1 MKKKLLLAAAGLA
14 LLLIVH
20 CGSSNKAINYNDR
33 IVGCQNKIIEK
44 MLALADSFSQAN
56 PAAMQEK
63 LRALKGQID
72 ESLSEISR
80 MQDFKGN
87 TRLRDAAVVLFQF
100 YRDIAA
106 AEYAELVD
114 ILSKGTG
121 NITDGDR
128 DRLQEIQASITAREG
143 EFDKELQ
150 AAQKEFALKYGIA
163 VTENKYQK
171 KIDSM

>member
-1 MKKKLLLAAAGLA
+1 MKKKLPLVAAGLA
-14 LLLIVH
+14 LFFVVH

-33 IVGCQNKIIEK
+33 IVGYQNKIIEK

-56 PAAMQEK
+56 PAAMQVK
-63 LRALKGQID
+63 LLALNGQID
-72 ESLSEISR
+72 ESLAVVSR

-87 TRLRDAAVVLFQF
+87 TRLRDAAVALFEF

-114 ILSKGTG
+114 ILGKGTG
-121 NITDGDR
+121 NVTDGDR
-128 DRLQEIQASITAREG
+128 DRLQEIQSNITAREA

-150 AAQKEFALKYGIA
+150 EAQKEFALKYNIE

-171 KIDSM
+171 KIDGM